1 MPRDL
6 YRREETNSDQMAD
19 SDSDETTS
27 EISRLDELAA
37 AVDTFYLLFCG
48 ALVFFMQAGFG
59 SEFPRT
65 PPPPVRLK
73 QPESYVCHCAVLEA
87 GAVRSKNAKNILLKN
102 MLDACIGAAIW
113 WSVGYGIAV

>member
-59 SEFPRT
+59 SEFPRG
-65 PPPPVRLK
+65 PPPP
-73 QPESYVCHCAVLEA
+73 PA
-87 GAVRSKNAKNILLKN
+87 RSPQ
-102 MLDACIGAAIW
+102 AA
-113 WSVGYGIAV
+113 

>member
-1 MPRDL
+1 
-6 YRREETNSDQMAD
+6 MAD

-65 PPPPVRLK
+65 PPPPRPFASSSLSRTYVTVQCLRLERCV
-73 QPESYVCHCAVLEA
+73 QRTPRISCSRICSMRVSALPFGGPLAMGSRYDL
-87 GAVRSKNAKNILLKN
+87 
-102 MLDACIGAAIW
+102 AAH
-113 WSVGYGIAV
+113 V

>member
-65 PPPPVRLK
+65 PPP
-73 QPESYVCHCAVLEA
+73 A
-87 GAVRSKNAKNILLKN
+87 RSPQ
-102 MLDACIGAAIW
+102 AA
-113 WSVGYGIAV
+113 

>member
-1 MPRDL
+1 
-6 YRREETNSDQMAD
+6 MAD

-59 SEFPRT
+59 SEFPPT
-65 PPPPVRLK
+65 PPPPPVRLK